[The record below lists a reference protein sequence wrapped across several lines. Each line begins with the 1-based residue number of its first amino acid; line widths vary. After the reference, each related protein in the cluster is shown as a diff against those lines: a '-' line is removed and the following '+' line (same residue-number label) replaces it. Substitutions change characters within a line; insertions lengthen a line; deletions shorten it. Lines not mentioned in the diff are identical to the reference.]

1 MFFLKNFIEKI
12 YYNKYSKKSYSISN
26 VDLIIDRLFNNINNG
41 VYIDVG
47 CNHPIKYNNTYILYK
62 KGWRGINIDSDK
74 DSIKLFNQHRKNDH
88 NINAIVSNNEE
99 VKELYYYHNRSAIN
113 TLSKDLVDSRSTK
126 PKKIIKEKSTT
137 LNKIIENSPFN
148 KEKINLLSID
158 IENHEYE
165 ALKEF
170 NFSKYRID
178 VIIMECID
186 LSQKKLEM
194 YNQSLNFITN
204 ASIYK
209 LLTGNDYK
217 LINWVQSDLIFVRK
231 DYGK

>member
-1 MFFLKNFIEKI
+1 M
-12 YYNKYSKKSYSISN
+12 
-26 VDLIIDRLFNNINNG
+26 
-41 VYIDVG
+41 
-47 CNHPIKYNNTYILYK
+47 
-62 KGWRGINIDSDK
+62 
-74 DSIKLFNQHRKNDH
+74 
-88 NINAIVSNNEE
+88 VS
-99 VKELYYYHNRSAIN
+99 
-113 TLSKDLVDSRSTK
+113 SRSTK
-126 PKKIIKEKSTT
+126 PKKIIKERSTT
-137 LNKIIENSPFN
+137 LNKIIENSPFK

-178 VIIMECID
+178 VIITECID

-204 ASIYK
+204 TSIYK

-231 DYGK
+231 DYIE